1 MAKFINTVADRISGL
16 PTDPHPDKNRNHFS
30 INNLALIGGIALI
43 AIATV
48 GALTALVIF
57 TAPAALPVAAAI
69 LATATPLSIGLSLGG
84 CFLLGSIF
92 LLASCYK
99 PKQVS
104 APSHGSILLVP
115 SANPQRIPHST
126 SELPHPTIPKVEQ
139 TPNQQINSIAPE
151 FFPDLPPSPTE
162 LASVAM
168 LPGEA
173 ELEAPPE
180 PVFASSAVVE
190 PLETE
195 TPPAPTSEP
204 DFEKD
209 QLSAIFKSDLPQPT
223 SISTPPEEIE
233 KEAPP
238 EPVFTSSTIAEPLET
253 ETPPAST
260 SGPNFEKDQL
270 SAIFKKYLP
279 PKKYA
284 EAFIEF
290 AKFLDHKLSSQKMG
304 LSKDYYSEKFL
315 LYYNILKSIPYIFH
329 PPFRTAIIEEIA
341 TTNELPQLIS
351 YHIFINKLWEKDRRI
366 AKIENF
372 HL

>member
-1 MAKFINTVADRISGL
+1 MGNQFINTVADRISDL

-209 QLSAIFKSDLPQPT
+209 QLSAIFK
-223 SISTPPEEIE
+223 
-233 KEAPP
+233 
-238 EPVFTSSTIAEPLET
+238 
-253 ETPPAST
+253 
-260 SGPNFEKDQL
+260 
-270 SAIFKKYLP
+270 KYLP